1 MFIEEDDYL
10 EKDKRAAKC
19 RHNNVRKAL
28 RKQSI
33 SRHNYGIDWYD
44 NLHQYSK
51 NKIHCSCGICRFRSV
66 YDPDNKTMSD
76 MRKIISCDEQ
86 YDEYLRTG

>member
-1 MFIEEDDYL
+1 MLIEEDDFL
-10 EKDKRAAKC
+10 EKDKSAAKR

-33 SRHNYGIDWYD
+33 SRQCYGTDWYN

-51 NKIHCSCGICRFRSV
+51 NKIHCSCGMCRFRSIWN
-66 YDPDNKTMSD
+66 PDNKTMSD

-86 YDEYLRTG
+86 YNEYLRTG